1 MVRVRPLLVASH
13 PGPSLA
19 ITAMATVLAAE
30 AAPRGFGPVL
40 VAPAMLAGQLSVGWS
55 NDACD
60 AALDIAAGR
69 TDKPV
74 ARGEVTTG
82 ALWVA
87 AVVSLVA
94 SLAMSAAISL
104 VTLGLMVLII
114 GAAWG
119 YNLGLKST
127 PWSGV
132 MYLLGFGPLPAYAA
146 STLPGQPAPR
156 FALCVAAGL
165 VGLGAHFA
173 NVLPDLDADLASGVR
188 GLPQVVAARWG
199 SGAARAAAL
208 VLLLSASALLVA
220 EASQGRRLI
229 AVVGLCC
236 SCVLA
241 VVGVLGSGR
250 TPFRAALA
258 IAGADVAVFVLG
270 ADALTSA
277 AHLSGALGLCHGF
290 WPSARPSPT
299 GTRRASSRGSSRQSP
314 MLGAACSRGS
324 GRCWAGC
331 TPTPRSSLGTRSCRS
346 ASTQTAPTPPPR
358 SPMTATSRRRPR
370 SASGRSAPRWRAR
383 DSNPACLT
391 CWSSRP

>member
-1 MVRVRPLLVASH
+1 MVRVRALVIARH

-19 ITAMATVLAAE
+19 ITAMATALAAE

-60 AALDIAAGR
+60 AARDIAAGR

-74 ARGEVTTG
+74 VRGEVTTRS
-82 ALWVA
+82 LWVA
-87 AVVSLVA
+87 AVVSLLA
-94 SLAMSAAISL
+94 ALAMSAAISL
-104 VTLGLMVLII
+104 ITLGILALLI
-114 GAAWG
+114 GAVWA

-127 PWSGV
+127 PWSGL

-156 FALCVAAGL
+156 FWVCVAAGL

-173 NVLPDLDADLASGVR
+173 NVLPDLTADLRSGVR

-199 SGAARAAAL
+199 PGAARACAL
-208 VLLLSASALLVA
+208 VLLLSASALLVV
-220 EASQGRRLI
+220 EASPSRRWI
-229 AVVGLCC
+229 AVIGLCC

-241 VVGVLGSGR
+241 VAGALGKGR

-258 IAGADVAVFVLG
+258 IAAADVAVFVLG

-277 AHLSGALGLCHGF
+277 ARLSGALH
-290 WPSARPSPT
+290 
-299 GTRRASSRGSSRQSP
+299 
-314 MLGAACSRGS
+314 
-324 GRCWAGC
+324 
-331 TPTPRSSLGTRSCRS
+331 
-346 ASTQTAPTPPPR
+346 
-358 SPMTATSRRRPR
+358 
-370 SASGRSAPRWRAR
+370 
-383 DSNPACLT
+383 
-391 CWSSRP
+391 